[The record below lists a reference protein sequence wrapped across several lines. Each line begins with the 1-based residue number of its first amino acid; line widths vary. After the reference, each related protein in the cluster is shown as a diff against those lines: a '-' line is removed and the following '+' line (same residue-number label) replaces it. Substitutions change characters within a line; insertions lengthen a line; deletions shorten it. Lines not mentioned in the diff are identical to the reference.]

1 MADVNPDMA
10 MNHDRKVART
20 VIDAT
25 RQAGIHV
32 VHGCGS
38 KDGTVV
44 DEWNLE
50 WAPR

>member
-20 VIDAT
+20 VISAT
-25 RQAGIHV
+25 RQAGIQV

-38 KDGTVV
+38 NAGTVV
-44 DEWNLE
+44 GE
-50 WAPR
+50 